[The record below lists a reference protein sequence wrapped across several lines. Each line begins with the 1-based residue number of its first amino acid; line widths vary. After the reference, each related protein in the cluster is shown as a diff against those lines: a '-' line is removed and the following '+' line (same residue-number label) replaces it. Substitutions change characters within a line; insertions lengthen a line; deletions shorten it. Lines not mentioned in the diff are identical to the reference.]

1 MFIIKYWN
9 VVKDIDTVCVT
20 RKTKKAAENV
30 CVKALEKYGTGTV
43 AVIENEYGEEIATY
57 C

>member
-1 MFIIKYWN
+1 MFIIRYWN
-9 VVKDIDTVCVT
+9 VLKDIDTVAVM

-30 CVKALEKYGTGTV
+30 CMKALEKYGEGTV
-43 AVIENEYGEEIATY
+43 AIIENECGKEIETY

>member
-1 MFIIKYWN
+1 MYIIRFWN
-9 VVKDIDTVCVT
+9 ILKDIDTVRVT

-30 CVKALEKYGTGTV
+30 CRKALEKYGRGTV
-43 AVIENEYGEEIATY
+43 SIIENEYGEEIDTY

>member
-1 MFIIKYWN
+1 MYIIRFWN
-9 VVKDIDTVCVT
+9 ILKDIDTVCVK

-30 CVKALEKYGTGTV
+30 CLKALKKYGRGTV
-43 AVIENEYGEEIATY
+43 SIIENEYGEEIATY